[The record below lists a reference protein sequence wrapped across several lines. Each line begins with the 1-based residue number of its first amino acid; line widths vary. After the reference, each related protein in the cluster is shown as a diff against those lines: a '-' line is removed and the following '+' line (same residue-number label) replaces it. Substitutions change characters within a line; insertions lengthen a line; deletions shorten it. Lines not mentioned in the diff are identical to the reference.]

1 MGFLSFNATS
11 ASAATKATNSISSK
25 QAAEIVQKK
34 YGGKVLKVKKQSNN
48 GSYKVKMVTANGQ
61 VISKSVNSTTGMI
74 EGSH

>member
-11 ASAATKATNSISSK
+11 ASAAAKGANSISSK

-34 YGGKVLKVKKQSNN
+34 YGGKILKVKKQSNN